1 MKYKGIGRSAGSED
15 NTRAWPCG
23 GRGVEVIA
31 MRRLGVIAALG
42 VLLGMVGG
50 VLTAS
55 PALARGPKWQVF
67 PGAPGTLPASF
78 CGFGVGFAPV
88 ADKEFF
94 KTLTASDGSTTF
106 LVTGL
111 LTASWT
117 NLETGKTVIE
127 NGSGPAK
134 ITVNPDGSVI
144 ELRKGLNFA
153 ILTPAEAA
161 RFGLPTVSV
170 TSGALT
176 ESLAP
181 DGTVTSASMQGHVL
195 VDICTALS

>member
-1 MKYKGIGRSAGSED
+1 MCDRS
-15 NTRAWPCG
+15 
-23 GRGVEVIA
+23 GVEQIA
-31 MRRLGVIAALG
+31 MRRLGVTAALS

-50 VLTAS
+50 VMTAS
-55 PALARGPKWQVF
+55 PAFARGPQWQVF
-67 PGAPGTLPASF
+67 PEAPFTLPATF
-78 CGFGVGFAPV
+78 CGFDVRAAGV
-88 ADKEFF
+88 ADEEFV
-94 KTLTASDGSTTF
+94 KVLQTSDGSTTF

-117 NLETGKTVIE
+117 NLETGKTVTE

-134 ITVNPDGSVI
+134 IIVNPDGSVI
-144 ELRKGLNFA
+144 ELREGPNFA

-170 TSGALT
+170 TAGALT

-181 DGTVTSASMQGHVL
+181 DGTVTSASLQGHVL
-195 VDICTALS
+195 VDICAALS

>member
-1 MKYKGIGRSAGSED
+1 M
-15 NTRAWPCG
+15 CG
-23 GRGVEVIA
+23 GNGVEVIA
-31 MRRLGVIAALG
+31 VRRLGVIVALG

-50 VLTAS
+50 VVTAS

-67 PGAPGTLPASF
+67 PGAPGTLPAAF
-78 CGFGVGFAPV
+78 CGFGVEFAAV
-88 ADKEFF
+88 ADKEFV

-106 LVTGL
+106 LVTGT

-117 NLETGKTVIE
+117 NLDTGKTITE
-127 NGSGPAK
+127 NASGPAK
-134 ITVNPDGSVI
+134 ITVNPGGSVI

-181 DGTVTSASMQGHVL
+181 DGTVTSASLQGHVL
-195 VDICTALS
+195 VDICGALS

>member
-1 MKYKGIGRSAGSED
+1 M
-15 NTRAWPCG
+15 CG

-31 MRRLGVIAALG
+31 MRRLGVIAALD
-42 VLLGMVGG
+42 VLLGMAGG
-50 VLTAS
+50 VMTAS
-55 PALARGPKWQVF
+55 PALARGPQWQAF
-67 PGAPGTLPASF
+67 PAAPGTLPAAY
-78 CGFGVGFAPV
+78 CGFGVGFAAV
-88 ADKEFF
+88 ADKEFV

-144 ELRKGLNFA
+144 ELRKGPNFA

-170 TSGALT
+170 TAGALT

-181 DGTVTSASMQGHVL
+181 DGAVTSASLQGHVL
-195 VDICTALS
+195 VDICAALS

>member
-1 MKYKGIGRSAGSED
+1 LA
-15 NTRAWPCG
+15 TCG
-23 GRGVEVIA
+23 GREVEVIA

-42 VLLGMVGG
+42 ALLGMAGG
-50 VLTAS
+50 LMTAS
-55 PALARGPKWQVF
+55 PALARGPIWQVF
-67 PGAPGTLPASF
+67 PGAPGTLPATF
-78 CGFGVGFAPV
+78 CGFDVGFGPV

-94 KTLTASDGSTTF
+94 KTLKASDGSTTF

-111 LTASWT
+111 LTASFT
-117 NLETGKTVIE
+117 TLETGKTVIE
-127 NGSGPAK
+127 NGPGPAK

-170 TSGALT
+170 TAGALT

-181 DGTVTSASMQGHVL
+181 DGTVTSASLQGHVL

>member
-1 MKYKGIGRSAGSED
+1 
-15 NTRAWPCG
+15 
-23 GRGVEVIA
+23 
-31 MRRLGVIAALG
+31 MRRLGVIVALG
-42 VLLGMVGG
+42 ALLGMVGA
-50 VLTAS
+50 VVTAS
-55 PALARGPKWQVF
+55 PALARGPQWQVF
-67 PGAPGTLPASF
+67 PAAPFTLPATF
-78 CGFGVGFAPV
+78 CGFDVRVAGV
-88 ADKEFF
+88 ADKEFV

-117 NLETGKTVIE
+117 NLATGKTITL

-144 ELRKGLNFA
+144 ELRKGPNFA

-181 DGTVTSASMQGHVL
+181 DGTVTSASLQGNVL
-195 VDICTALS
+195 VDICAALS

>member
-1 MKYKGIGRSAGSED
+1 
-15 NTRAWPCG
+15 
-23 GRGVEVIA
+23 
-31 MRRLGVIAALG
+31 MRRLGVVAVLG
-42 VLLGMVGG
+42 ALLGMAGG
-50 VLTAS
+50 LMTAS
-55 PALARGPKWQVF
+55 PALARGPQWQPF
-67 PGAPGTLPASF
+67 PFPAAPFALPATY
-78 CGFGVGFAPV
+78 CGFDVGVAPV
-88 ADKEFF
+88 ADKEFA
-94 KTLTASDGSTTF
+94 KTLETSDGSTTF

-111 LTASWT
+111 LTASFT

-170 TSGALT
+170 TAGALT

-181 DGTVTSASMQGHVL
+181 DGTVTSASLQGHVL
-195 VDICTALS
+195 VDICAALS

>member
-1 MKYKGIGRSAGSED
+1 M
-15 NTRAWPCG
+15 CG
-23 GRGVEVIA
+23 GSRVEVIA

-42 VLLGMVGG
+42 VLLGMFGG
-50 VLTAS
+50 VMTAS
-55 PALARGPKWQVF
+55 PALARGPQWQVF
-67 PGAPGTLPASF
+67 PAPTLILPATY
-78 CGFGVGFAPV
+78 CGFDVRA
-88 ADKEFF
+88 AALNDKEFVEILN
-94 KTLTASDGSTTF
+94 TSDGSMTF

-111 LTASWT
+111 LTASFT
-117 NLETGKTVIE
+117 NLETGKTVTE

-161 RFGLPTVSV
+161 RFGLPTLSV
-170 TSGALT
+170 TAGALT

-181 DGTVTSASMQGHVL
+181 DGTVTSASLQGHVV
-195 VDICTALS
+195 VDICAALS

>member
-1 MKYKGIGRSAGSED
+1 
-15 NTRAWPCG
+15 
-23 GRGVEVIA
+23 
-31 MRRLGVIAALG
+31 MRRLGLIAVLGAL
-42 VLLGMVGG
+42 LSMVGG
-50 VLTAS
+50 LMTAS

-67 PGAPGTLPASF
+67 PGAPGTLPATF

-94 KTLTASDGSTTF
+94 KTLKTSDGSTTF

-144 ELRKGLNFA
+144 ELRKGLRGLF
-153 ILTPAEAA
+153 TPSGRSAA
-161 RFGLPTVSV
+161 QQRLRWWCQRSR
-170 TSGALT
+170 SG
-176 ESLAP
+176 
-181 DGTVTSASMQGHVL
+181 DGNRCA
-195 VDICTALS
+195 